1 MAAGRCGADDG
12 DLPMKEAPMNILT
25 RLFRLPPAA
34 PARRVGRAAAIYDE
48 LELQLEPEPEEEAPR
63 GCGWFDSSHEL
74 QCGLWVHE
82 HDSPDDLAG
91 ELPLGPWIELHLAG
105 WQPQAPG

>member
-1 MAAGRCGADDG
+1 MAGCVRSADDG

-25 RLFRLPPAA
+25 RLFSHPHAA
-34 PARRVGRAAAIYDE
+34 PARRVGRDAAADE
-48 LELQLEPEPEEEAPR
+48 LVLEPEEEAPR

-74 QCGLWVHE
+74 QGGLWVRE
-82 HDSPDDLAG
+82 HTAPDELAG

-105 WQPQAPG
+105 WQPRPRR